1 MAGHS
6 EYRKGRAKMLK
17 TILIV
22 ATLVGI
28 VGGAFYLKYLMMKPL
43 FDSLKKHLEEEYGEA

>member
-1 MAGHS
+1 
-6 EYRKGRAKMLK
+6 MLK